1 MINSRIKVPI
11 TCFTTKKI
19 FTINYILNMQVCL
32 TQVKYTAGYNCSEI
46 SFWCDQMAV
55 KGRRNGNSCVGS
67 YLQV

>member
-1 MINSRIKVPI
+1 
-11 TCFTTKKI
+11 
-19 FTINYILNMQVCL
+19 MQVCL